1 MTRRVAEWS
10 ASCSKHFTKDGIM
23 SPSVTDDRAL
33 ALLAESVLNA
43 SPEEIVRVA
52 VANGIDVAA
61 LETKVRAM
69 IDARVA
75 AAERSERTSFSVGE
89 TVALRSD
96 PNRIGVVT
104 SITPSNRE
112 TRYGVFIDGRMETL
126 YASQL
131 LPAEISPAAIGAT
144 VNELKARL
152 TALQLAAPSLA
163 NLYSLQAG
171 RIDFI
176 PYQFR
181 PVLKFIRADRP
192 RLLVADEVGV
202 GKTIESGLLL
212 RELQA
217 RRPLRSVL
225 IVCSKALVVEE
236 KWHREM
242 RRFDEEFVT
251 LSSTD
256 LRYCLDQTDLDGE
269 WPERYARA
277 IMPFSLVNENLL
289 DGYPRRGTGRSK
301 GLTKLDTPPRFDLLI
316 VDEAHNARNTDTN
329 LYQGLRLLADNAEA
343 VVLLTATPVQLGTGD
358 LFSLLNLLR
367 PDLVIDRPT
376 FERMAAPN
384 GDINAAV
391 AAIRAGQAGWQREAL
406 DHLGRA
412 AATDWGRVMLG
423 PSPEYRSLTAAI
435 GETRDDEGRVRLIH
449 RAEALHSFSSMISR
463 TRRRDIGAFTTRK
476 PQTEAVPFT
485 PEQKAVHDAILE
497 VQRAVYER
505 THGSGPLGFLMT
517 TIRRQAAS
525 SLHGL
530 VPFLETILTR
540 RMSEIERIEIDD
552 EALDTLDNGVDT
564 IRDEIDAVLAQ
575 ARLLPESDPK
585 LDRLLTIVAEKA
597 RMVNPR
603 LLVFS
608 AFRHTLAYLESA
620 LRRQGVRVGLIH
632 GDIADEDR
640 RALRRAFAL
649 DSTDPD
655 AIDVLLSSEVGSEG
669 LDFQFC
675 DALVNYDIPWNP
687 MRIEQRIG
695 RIDRYGQTS
704 ETVAIYNFVTP
715 GTVDFDI
722 YDRCLLRIGIFERA
736 VGGSEAILGEIA
748 TRLQQVAES
757 FSLTDSERS
766 ARLQQLA
773 DNEIRQIAETEA
785 LEEREAELFGVRISR
800 RIDDEVEKASSKWL
814 ESEAL
819 ERLVSLHLERALE
832 IGRTPISGQG
842 PVKTLRLS
850 AEARRRLMPPR
861 ARGVRP
867 SPAER
872 EWETWL
878 RGDRQMLGLTF
889 DRETANADRKLAFIT
904 SVHPLTQTAARA
916 LAGDEE
922 IRVSLAASASGLS
935 AGSHPFAI
943 YQWQLVGLK
952 EDAVLVPVVAD
963 PDVARAFMNLLLSAR
978 DVEAAAP
985 PVASMLEALDSWHHE
1000 LWLARRAAHIAETAE
1015 IARFRRD
1022 SLNASHKARMA
1033 VLDEQL
1039 ALVSEDRIRRMRT
1052 AQIARAATDYK
1063 EALASLARDEARA
1076 DILARRVVAGVIEL
1090 ED

>member
-1 MTRRVAEWS
+1 MS
-10 ASCSKHFTKDGIM
+10 TKI
-23 SPSVTDDRAL
+23 TDDRAL
-33 ALLAESVLNA
+33 ALIAEGILDA
-43 SPEEIVRVA
+43 SDAEIVRVA
-52 VANGIDVAA
+52 TANGVDVAA
-61 LETKVRAM
+61 LEEKVHAM
-69 IDARVA
+69 IEERASA
-75 AAERSERTSFSVGE
+75 AQESKRTSFTIGE

-131 LPAEISPAAIGAT
+131 TAADIALSAIVAT
-144 VNELKARL
+144 SGELNARL
-152 TALQLAAPSLA
+152 SALQLTAPSLA

-236 KWHREM
+236 KWQREM
-242 RRFDEEFVT
+242 RRFDEEFVA
-251 LSSTD
+251 LSSVD
-256 LRYCLDQTDLDGE
+256 LRHCLEQTDLDGE

-277 IMPFSLVNENLL
+277 ILPFSLFNENLL
-289 DGYPRRGTGRSK
+289 NGHAMRNGGRSK
-301 GLTKLDTPPRFDLLI
+301 GLLTLDAPPRFDLLI
-316 VDEAHNARNTDTN
+316 VDEAHNARNADTN
-329 LYQGLRLLADNAEA
+329 LHQGLRVLADNAEA

-376 FERMAAPN
+376 FERMAEPN
-384 GDINAAV
+384 GAINAAV
-391 AAIRAGQAGWQREAL
+391 AAIRAGRSGWETEAL
-406 DHLGRA
+406 DRLADA
-412 AATDWGRVMLG
+412 AGTDWGRVMLA
-423 PSPEYRSLTAAI
+423 PSPEYRALAAAI
-435 GETRDDEGRVRLIH
+435 RDTRDDEARVRLID
-449 RAEALHSFSSMISR
+449 RTEALHSFSSLISR

-476 PQTEAVPFT
+476 PRTEPVPFT
-485 PEQKAVHDAILE
+485 PEQEAVHDAVLA

-530 VPFLETILTR
+530 VPFLETILTHR
-540 RMSEIERIEIDD
+540 LSEIERVEIDD
-552 EALDTLDNGVDT
+552 EAVDALNGGVDE
-564 IRDEIDAVLAQ
+564 IRNEIEAVLAQ
-575 ARLLPESDPK
+575 ARALPETDPK
-585 LDRLLTIVAEKA
+585 RDRLLTIVAEKGDMPN
-597 RMVNPR
+597 RR

-608 AFRHTLAYLESA
+608 AFRHTLGYLEEA
-620 LRRQGVRVGLIH
+620 LRRQGVRVGMIH
-632 GDIADEDR
+632 GDVGDEDR

-649 DSTDPD
+649 PPDNAD

-695 RIDRYGQTS
+695 RIDRYGQAS
-704 ETVAIYNFVTP
+704 ETVAIYNLVTP

-722 YDRCLLRIGIFERA
+722 YERCLLRIGIFERA
-736 VGGSEAILGEIA
+736 IGGSEAILGQIA
-748 TRLQQVAES
+748 TRLQQVAED
-757 FSLTDSERS
+757 FSLTESERNE
-766 ARLQQLA
+766 RLQQLA
-773 DNEIRQIAETEA
+773 DNEIREIAETEA

-800 RIDDEVEKASSKWL
+800 RIDDEIAQASSRWL
-814 ESEAL
+814 EPSAL
-819 ERLVSLHLERALE
+819 ERLVSLYLERTLE
-832 IGRTPISGQG
+832 VGRTPISGQG
-842 PVKTLRLS
+842 PVKSLRLS
-850 AEARRRLMPPR
+850 AEARRRLVPAR

-867 SPAER
+867 SLAER

-878 RGDRQMLGLTF
+878 RGDKQTLGLTF
-889 DRETANADRKLAFIT
+889 DREAAKTDHSLAFVT
-904 SVHPLTQTAARA
+904 PVHPLTQAAARA
-916 LAGDEE
+916 LVGDEE
-922 IRVSLAASASGLS
+922 VHVLLAVTAPDLPRGA
-935 AGSHPFAI
+935 HPFAI

-952 EDAVLVPVVAD
+952 EDAMLVPVVAD
-963 PDVARAFMNLLLSAR
+963 PEVAGALMELLGKVR
-978 DVEAAAP
+978 DAVEASP
-985 PVASMLEALDSWHHE
+985 PSASLLDALDSWHHE
-1000 LWLARRAAHIAETAE
+1000 LWASRRAEHIAATAE

-1022 SLNASHKARMA
+1022 SLSASHSARMA
-1033 VLDEQL
+1033 VLEEQL
-1039 ALVSEDRIRRMRT
+1039 ALASEERIRRMRSG
-1052 AQIARAATDYK
+1052 QVARAAADHG
-1063 EALASLARDEARA
+1063 EALDALARDEARA
-1076 DILARRVVAGVIEL
+1076 DILARRVAAGVIEV
-1090 ED
+1090 EG

>member
-1 MTRRVAEWS
+1 MTPRVN
-10 ASCSKHFTKDGIM
+10 
-23 SPSVTDDRAL
+23 DDRAL
-33 ALLAESVLNA
+33 ALLAEGILDA
-43 SPEEIVRVA
+43 SADEIVRVA
-52 VANGIDVAA
+52 AANNVDVTA
-61 LETKVRAM
+61 LEKKVRSM
-69 IDARVA
+69 IEDRVA
-75 AAERSERTSFSVGE
+75 AAEKSERTSFSVGE
-89 TVALRSD
+89 TVALLSD
-96 PNRIGVVT
+96 PKRIGVVT
-104 SITPSNRE
+104 SATPSNRE

-131 LPAEISPAAIGAT
+131 LPANIAPAAIGST
-144 VNELKARL
+144 VNELNARL
-152 TALQLAAPSLA
+152 SALQLVAPSLA

-181 PVLKFIRADRP
+181 PVLQFIRSDRP

-202 GKTIESGLLL
+202 GKTIEAGLLL

-242 RRFDEEFVT
+242 RRFDEEFVA
-251 LSSTD
+251 LSGTD

-269 WPERYARA
+269 WPERFARA
-277 IMPFSLVNENLL
+277 ILPFSLVTENLL
-289 DGYPRRGTGRSK
+289 FGYPTHGGARSK
-301 GLTKLDTPPRFDLLI
+301 GLATLDTPPRFDLLI

-343 VVLLTATPVQLGTGD
+343 VVLLTATPIQLGTGD

-384 GDINAAV
+384 SEINAAV
-391 AAIRAGQAGWQREAL
+391 ATIRSGRADWQSEAL
-406 DHLGRA
+406 NHLGGA
-412 AATDWGRVMLG
+412 AATDWGRVMLA
-423 PSPEYRSLTAAI
+423 PSPEYRALIAAI
-435 GETRDDEGRVRLIH
+435 AETRDDEGRVRLIH
-449 RAEALHSFSSMISR
+449 RTEALHSFASMISR
-463 TRRRDIGAFTTRK
+463 TRRRDIGTFTTRK
-476 PQTEAVPFT
+476 PRTEAVPFT
-485 PEQKAVHDAILE
+485 AEQEAVHDAILG
-497 VQRAVYER
+497 VQRAVYQR

-540 RMSEIERIEIDD
+540 RLSEIERVEIDD
-552 EALDTLDNGVDT
+552 EAMDSLDDSVDA

-575 ARLLPESDPK
+575 ARRLPETDPK
-585 LDRLLTIVAEKA
+585 LDRLLTIVAEKGTMA
-597 RMVNPR
+597 NRR

-632 GDIADEDR
+632 GNVSDDDR
-640 RALRRAFAL
+640 RKLRRAFAF
-649 DSTDPD
+649 DPGDPD

-675 DALVNYDIPWNP
+675 DGLVNYDIPWNP

-704 ETVAIYNFVTP
+704 DTVAIYNFVTP

-736 VGGSEAILGEIA
+736 IGGSEAILGEIA
-748 TRLQQVAES
+748 TRLQQVAED
-757 FSLTDSERS
+757 FLLTESERG

-773 DNEIRQIAETEA
+773 DNEIRHIAETEA

-800 RIDDEVEKASSKWL
+800 HIDDEIAKASSYWL
-814 ESEAL
+814 EPAAI
-819 ERLVSLHLERALE
+819 ERLVSLHLERTLE
-832 IGRTPISGQG
+832 VGRTPILGQG
-842 PVKTLRLS
+842 SIKTLRLS
-850 AEARRRLMPPR
+850 GEARRRLVPPR
-861 ARGVRP
+861 MRGVRP
-867 SPAER
+867 SLAER
-872 EWETWL
+872 EWEAWL
-878 RGDRQMLGLTF
+878 RGDHQTLGLTF
-889 DRETANADRKLAFIT
+889 DRDTANADRRLAFVT
-904 SVHPLTQTAARA
+904 PAHPLTQAAARA
-916 LAGDEE
+916 LATDEE
-922 IRVSLAASASGLS
+922 VHVSLTAHAPGLPSG
-935 AGSHPFAI
+935 AHPFAI

-952 EDAVLVPVVAD
+952 EDAILVPVIAD
-963 PDVARAFMNLLLSAR
+963 SEVARAFMDLLASAQ
-978 DVEAAAP
+978 DAVSAP
-985 PVASMLEALDSWHHE
+985 PTPSMLEALDGWHHE
-1000 LWLARRAAHIAETAE
+1000 LWLARRAKHIADTAE

-1022 SLNASHKARMA
+1022 SLNASHRARMA
-1033 VLDEQL
+1033 VLEEQL
-1039 ALVSEDRIRRMRT
+1039 ALASEERIRRMRT
-1052 AQIARAATDYK
+1052 GQIARAAADHT
-1063 EALASLARDEARA
+1063 EALAVLERDEARA
-1076 DILARRVVAGVIEL
+1076 DIVARRVAAGVIEL
-1090 ED
+1090 ET

>member
-1 MTRRVAEWS
+1 
-10 ASCSKHFTKDGIM
+10 M
-23 SPSVTDDRAL
+23 SPKVTDDRAL
-33 ALLAESVLNA
+33 ALLAEGVLDA
-43 SPEEIVRVA
+43 SPDEIVRVA
-52 VANGIDVAA
+52 VAHGVDVTA
-61 LETKVRAM
+61 LEKKVRAM

-75 AAERSERTSFSVGE
+75 AAERSEPASFSIGQ

-96 PNRIGVVT
+96 PKRVGVVT

-112 TRYGVFIDGRMETL
+112 TRYGVFVDGRMETL

-131 LPAEISPAAIGAT
+131 LPADIAPAAIGAT
-144 VNELKARL
+144 VSELNARL
-152 TALQLAAPSLA
+152 SALQLAAPSLA

-181 PVLKFIRADRP
+181 PVLQFIRADRP

-202 GKTIESGLLL
+202 GKTIEAGLLL

-251 LSSTD
+251 LTGTD
-256 LRYCLDQTDLDGE
+256 LRHCLDQTDLDGE
-269 WPERYARA
+269 WPERFARA
-277 IMPFSLVNENLL
+277 ILPFSLVTENLL
-289 DGYPRRGTGRSK
+289 FGYPTRGGARSK
-301 GLTKLDTPPRFDLLI
+301 GLATLDTPPRFDLLI

-384 GDINAAV
+384 GEVNAAV
-391 AAIRAGQAGWQREAL
+391 AAIRGGQVGWQTEAL

-423 PSPEYRSLTAAI
+423 PSPEYRALNAAI
-435 GETRDDEGRVRLIH
+435 GATCDDQGRVRLIH
-449 RAEALHSFSSMISR
+449 RTEALHSFASMISR

-476 PQTEAVPFT
+476 PRTEAVPFT
-485 PEQKAVHDAILE
+485 TEQQAVHDAILD
-497 VQRAVYER
+497 VQRAVYQR
-505 THGSGPLGFLMT
+505 THGAGPLGFLMT

-540 RMSEIERIEIDD
+540 RLSEIERVEIDD
-552 EALDTLDNGVDT
+552 EAVEALDNGVDA
-564 IRDEIDAVLAQ
+564 IRAEIAAVLAQ
-575 ARLLPESDPK
+575 ARLLPQTDPK
-585 LDRLLTIVAEKA
+585 LDRLLTIVAEKGTMPN
-597 RMVNPR
+597 RR

-608 AFRHTLAYLESA
+608 AFRHTLAYLETA
-620 LRRQGVRVGLIH
+620 LRRQGVRVGMIH
-632 GDIADEDR
+632 GNVGDDDR
-640 RALRRAFAL
+640 RELRRAFAFEPGN
-649 DSTDPD
+649 PD

-675 DALVNYDIPWNP
+675 DGLVNYDIPWNP

-695 RIDRYGQTS
+695 RIDRYGQAS
-704 ETVAIYNFVTP
+704 DTVAIYNFVTP

-736 VGGSEAILGEIA
+736 IGGSEAILGEIA
-748 TRLQQVAES
+748 TRLQQVAED
-757 FSLTDSERS
+757 FSLTESERS

-773 DNEIRQIAETEA
+773 DNEIRHIAETEA

-800 RIDDEVEKASSKWL
+800 HIDDEIAKASSRWL
-814 ESEAL
+814 EPSAL
-819 ERLVSLHLERALE
+819 ERLVGLHLERTLE
-832 IGRTPISGQG
+832 VGRTPILGQG

-850 AEARRRLMPPR
+850 AEARRRLVPPR
-861 ARGVRP
+861 TRGVRP
-867 SPAER
+867 SLAER
-872 EWETWL
+872 EWEAWL
-878 RGDRQMLGLTF
+878 RGDQQTLGLTF
-889 DRETANADRKLAFIT
+889 DRETANADRRLAFVT
-904 SVHPLTQTAARA
+904 PVHPLTQAAARA
-916 LAGDEE
+916 LASDDEVH
-922 IRVSLAASASGLS
+922 VSLAAPAPGLPSG
-935 AGSHPFAI
+935 AHPFAI

-952 EDAVLVPVVAD
+952 EDAILVPVVAD
-963 PDVARAFMNLLLSAR
+963 PEVARAFTDLLISAR
-978 DVEAAAP
+978 DAESPSP
-985 PVASMLEALDSWHHE
+985 PTLSMLEALDSWHHE
-1000 LWLARRAAHIAETAE
+1000 LWLARRAAHIADAAE

-1022 SLNASHKARMA
+1022 SLNASHRARMA
-1033 VLDEQL
+1033 VLQEQL
-1039 ALVSEDRIRRMRT
+1039 SLASEERIRRMRT
-1052 AQIARAATDYK
+1052 AQIARAAADHN
-1063 EALASLARDEARA
+1063 EALATLARDEARA
-1076 DILARRVVAGVIEL
+1076 DILARRVAAGVIVL
-1090 ED
+1090 GA